1 MNELATINQT
11 MSSREIS
18 ELTGKRHD
26 HVLRD
31 CDNLNLSYE
40 KLGLPKIGD
49 GYYTHPNTG
58 SQQHREFLLTRM
70 QTFDLMTGYS
80 AELRIR
86 VNRRWEEL
94 EKQNV
99 LDFTNP
105 NTVLMLA
112 QNWAKA
118 EQEKKQ
124 LQEANEIQAKE
135 LKAAEPKVIFAD
147 SVVASNDSV
156 LIGELARILKQ
167 NGIEIGQNRLFE
179 WMRQKGY
186 LCSKG
191 NLYNQPTQSAMD
203 MGLFEIK
210 KTTINRPD
218 SDPFIQTT
226 TKVTGKG
233 QIYFVNKFLYNKSK
247 AQ

>member
-11 MSSREIS
+11 MTSREIA
-18 ELTGKRHD
+18 EYTGKRHSD
-26 HVLRD
+26 VLEAIRSMEPAWEKVNGRKFPLVEYRD
-31 CDNLNLSYE
+31 AKGEMRPEYKLSKTECLYVATKFNDE
-40 KLGLPKIGD
+40 A
-49 GYYTHPNTG
+49 
-58 SQQHREFLLTRM
+58 RALL
-70 QTFDLMTGYS
+70 
-80 AELRIR
+80 II
-86 VNRRWEEL
+86 RWENL
-94 EKQNV
+94 ERQNA

-118 EQEKKQ
+118 EQEKNQ
-124 LQEANEIQAKE
+124 LEEANEIQAKE

-191 NLYNQPTQSAMD
+191 NLYNQPTQTAMD
-203 MGLFEIK
+203 LGLFEIK

-218 SDPFIQTT
+218 ADPIIQTT